1 MRLFYFPRFKTG
13 KKSPSFFRHFQRQLL
28 QKFPP
33 IISLAQSVQKGT
45 QAPCKN
51 PEGVDHVV
59 IGQ

>member
-1 MRLFYFPRFKTG
+1 MRLFYFSSLQNRQKI
-13 KKSPSFFRHFQRQLL
+13 PSFFRHFQRQLL